1 MSACQRGR
9 GRAKEAPKELDVEVC
24 IFSVAGEEI
33 VRLNALTGSVLFPTT
48 GGPLSTRVN
57 MNLPLRRFFE
67 QYKKSLLKIRRH
79 VPLSFL
85 NLAFTQSV
93 DDVDRLLPTKNSLQ
107 KSISA
112 EVARL
117 SDSADGLPGTEIDLT
132 LMIRTAPMLK
142 LLSIPQVALPGR
154 GMFLNL
160 VNAEHVREPGQ
171 GAQLIFSSWREFC
184 TLTNADF
191 RREEFV
197 GANIL
202 RSAWE
207 GVPELLFILREWLLF
222 CGDQGADV
230 AARIKDKDGDN
241 LLEGICE
248 SWFQNPPPRT
258 WRGAELPNGPK
269 TALADGVRDL
279 LLELDL
285 WNAMVDSWDRFTWWN
300 SVVEFHGGYLQTVRE
315 SSSKRFPDSLQVL
328 CQRQSMSSCI
338 FTSRMIHI
346 VLMAPL

>member
-248 SWFQNPPPRT
+248 SWFQNPPPELGGEPSSRT
-258 WRGAELPNGPK
+258 ARKPRSRMACAICYWSSICGMPWWIPGIGLPGGIP
-269 TALADGVRDL
+269 
-279 LLELDL
+279 
-285 WNAMVDSWDRFTWWN
+285 WWN
-300 SVVEFHGGYLQTVRE
+300 SMVDICRLSGNHPANVSLTVCRYYA
-315 SSSKRFPDSLQVL
+315 KGKACRRAFL
-328 CQRQSMSSCI
+328 
-338 FTSRMIHI
+338 HH
-346 VLMAPL
+346 A